1 MRPSN
6 LSSPFK
12 GEVRRGMGK
21 RRDRVDPIPTLI
33 LPLKGRN
40 LVFGRELLSACEAS
54 SLRRK
59 GL

>member
-12 GEVRRGMGK
+12 WEVRRGMGK

-40 LVFGRELLSACEAS
+40 LVFGRELLSACP
-54 SLRRK
+54 
-59 GL
+59 